1 MTDPSLRPASAPDTA
16 LAPRTLDLAAGPAR
30 VLVLPTPAPD
40 VVSFRASLLT
50 APDLSAGEDVTQ
62 ALLADLLDKGT
73 RRRDRH
79 AIAEAL
85 DGRGARL
92 SFYSD
97 GLRLGFA
104 GRALAADLAD
114 VLALAAEMLT
124 EPAFDPD
131 EVRKAQAQ
139 AEAGIRQARESTA
152 AMASGALA
160 RCLYGAAH
168 PNYVHTPDAEAALL
182 MAVTPESLAAYHAA
196 HVGADGLTLA
206 VAGDVDVERVRASVA
221 DAFAALAPHGRA
233 ATFDAT
239 AAPSAPARE
248 DVPLA
253 DRPNLDVRFGHPV
266 GLRRGDADFV
276 ALHTGVFVLGGNFSS
291 RLMQTIRDEQGLTY
305 GISAALAG
313 VAAEHDCDLRV
324 SVGLSGPDLDRG
336 IAAVRDEVARF
347 VAGGV
352 DAPTLATAQSTL
364 AGQHVVAMATTGG
377 LAARLLVNAERG
389 FDVAYL
395 DRYPDLVRDLTP
407 SAVTDAIRS
416 HLRPADLHVTVA
428 GTVPAASPITP
439 PNESGV
445 SPAAPSG
452 ASPGQ
457 P

>member
-1 MTDPSLRPASAPDTA
+1 MTAPSFDPASAPDTA

-30 VLVLPTPAPD
+30 LLVLPTPAPD
-40 VVSFRASLLT
+40 IVSFRASLLT
-50 APDLSAGEDVTQ
+50 APDLSAGEDVAQ

-104 GRALAADLAD
+104 GRALADDLAD

-160 RCLYGAAH
+160 RRLYGPAH
-168 PNYVHTPDAEAALL
+168 PNYVHTPDAETALL
-182 MAVTPESLAAYHAA
+182 MALTPEALAAYHAA
-196 HVGADGLTLA
+196 HIGADALTLA
-206 VAGDVDVERVRASVA
+206 VAGDVDASRVQAVVA
-221 DAFAALAPHGRA
+221 ETLGALAPHARPA
-233 ATFDAT
+233 VFDA
-239 AAPSAPARE
+239 AASPATPGRE

-253 DRPNLDVRFGHPV
+253 DRPNLDVRLGHPV
-266 GLRRGDADFV
+266 GLRRADADFV
-276 ALHTGVFVLGGNFSS
+276 ALHTGVFALGGNFSS

-324 SVGLSGPDLDRG
+324 SVGLSSPDLDRG
-336 IAAVRDEVARF
+336 LAAVRDEIARF
-347 VAGGV
+347 VDGGV

-407 SAVTDAIRS
+407 EGVSDVLRTHVHPDAF
-416 HLRPADLHVTVA
+416 HVTVA
-428 GTVPAASPITP
+428 GTVP
-439 PNESGV
+439 
-445 SPAAPSG
+445 PAA
-452 ASPGQ
+452 A
-457 P
+457 